1 MRRCV
6 IFDLDG
12 TLTQSEEGIFN
23 CVAYAVEKMQWKQPD
38 AQTLRK
44 FIGPP
49 LQYSFHEYLGMTEE
63 QAQKATTLYRERYT
77 TVGLFENRV
86 YPGIR
91 TLLRAL
97 KQRGDWVA
105 VATGKPQG
113 PSERILA
120 HFGLDRWIDRIVG
133 PVNSADAGK
142 AELIRAALPET
153 WDTAY
158 MVGDRKFDIEG
169 GKAAGTQTIG
179 AGYGYGSEEE
189 LRESGCDLYAGTVDE
204 LTQQLCGDQPLPR
217 GQFLSMEGLD
227 GSGKSTQLR
236 LLTDALERYGFEV
249 VHSREPGG
257 CPISEKIREIIL
269 DRANEGMTAETEAYL
284 YAASRAQHVHDVI
297 LPAIRSGKLLLSD
310 RFIDS
315 SIAYQGGGRKLGVE
329 EVMDMNRYA
338 INGLFPDLTVFL
350 DLPHQTALSRRYGAS
365 EPDRI
370 EIEGEPFHARVEAAY
385 REMIGRH
392 PERFVAV
399 DASRPAEVIGDE
411 VARNVI
417 SRLMKME
424 ESNG

>member
-12 TLTQSEEGIFN
+12 TLTQSEEGIFR
-23 CVAYAVEKMQWKQPD
+23 CAEYALEKMQWKKPD
-38 AQTLRK
+38 AQTLRR

-49 LQYSFHEYLGMTEE
+49 LVFSFQEYAGMTRE
-63 QAQKATTLYRERYT
+63 QAERATELYRERYT

-97 KQRGDWVA
+97 KKRGDWVA

-120 HFGLDRWIDRIVG
+120 YFGLDRWIDRVVG
-133 PVNSADAGK
+133 PDHGAEAGK
-142 AELIRAALPET
+142 AELIRAALPDS

-158 MVGDRKFDIEG
+158 MAGDRKFDIEG
-169 GKAAGTQTIG
+169 GKEAGLRTIG
-179 AGYGYGSEEE
+179 AGFGYGSEEE
-189 LRESGCDLYAGTVDE
+189 LRGSGCDLYAASVQE
-204 LTQQLCGDQPLPR
+204 LTQILCGDQPLPK

-236 LLTDALERYGFEV
+236 LLTEALDRFGYEV

-269 DRANEGMTAETEAYL
+269 DRANEGMTAETEALL

-297 LPAIRSGKLLLSD
+297 LPAVRGGKLLLCD

-315 SIAYQGGGRKLGVE
+315 SIAYQGGGRELGVE
-329 EVMDMNRYA
+329 EVMDINQYA
-338 INGLFPDLTVFL
+338 IHGLFPDLTVFL
-350 DLPHQTALSRRYGAS
+350 DLPHTTALSRRYGAS
-365 EPDRI
+365 EPDRL

-385 REMIGRH
+385 REMIARH
-392 PERFVAV
+392 PDRFIAV
-399 DASRPAEVIGDE
+399 DASRGAEEIGKDIAGK
-411 VARNVI
+411 VL
-417 SRLMKME
+417 SRLMQME
-424 ESNG
+424 ENDG